1 MTGDEKEQSEVEIG
15 RKEKNEK
22 ETRKNRTEGRRQK
35 HYLDLATIGD
45 GPVEDGGRLLLA
57 QWRAGDYVEAYGV
70 GTGVT
75 IAQEHL
81 LDLKPYHK

>member
-15 RKEKNEK
+15 RKEKKEK
-22 ETRKNRTEGRRQK
+22 ETRKNRTEGKRQK
-35 HYLDLATIGD
+35 QYLATIGD
-45 GPVEDGGRLLLA
+45 GPVEDGGRLILA
-57 QWRAGDYVEAYGV
+57 HWRAGDDVEAYGV

-81 LDLKPYHK
+81 LDLKLYHK